1 MHLHTWCTCNHTNM
15 PVPSS
20 VCEGRQGIDVRKSTN
35 ARRIPSKAVPCCC
48 RHVNYED
55 KNLNIGLPVFTIH
68 GNHDDP
74 TGANNLSAVDAL
86 STAGLVNYI
95 GKQARSPSS
104 ALSVN
109 TRIR

>member
-1 MHLHTWCTCNHTNM
+1 MT
-15 PVPSS
+15 
-20 VCEGRQGIDVRKSTN
+20 KSTN
-35 ARRIPSKAVPCCC
+35 ARRLRSKAVLCCC

-104 ALSVN
+104 ALSVV
-109 TRIR
+109 IRMR